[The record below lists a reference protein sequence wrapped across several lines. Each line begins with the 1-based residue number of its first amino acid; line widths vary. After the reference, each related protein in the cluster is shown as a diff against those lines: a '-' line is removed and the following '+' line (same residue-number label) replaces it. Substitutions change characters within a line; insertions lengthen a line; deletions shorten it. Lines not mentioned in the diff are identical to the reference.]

1 MGKVHTRRFTPEEE
15 PHPSAYS
22 RQEKQTDV
30 ERKTKGGSSRGRP
43 PFRTGLPSGRLRSCP
58 PVSRATRPSSQRR
71 GISRCTEGERNL
83 PKQRQERD
91 GPACP
96 NGHGKGG
103 KLAQNLEKR
112 KSGAPSSSP
121 SSRHVASKMS
131 ASSSP
136 QHKPRQSPSS
146 CLSSSASPSRPAIPT
161 SSLNGEGRQTR
172 LGTLANGRAAAPA
185 AFSPEGRASEDCLRP
200 DSEAE
205 EGRRSPVPCVGFLS
219 EETSRTTSRT
229 PRTLRRTAPE
239 GKSGETRFFSS
250 DTHSSSSYSD
260 ALSSSVHASGQ
271 TSSQPPRTS
280 SPSAAALR
288 SSSISSSPSSRG
300 SSTVRSSC
308 ASPLDFVSRKS
319 LKSLPSP
326 DLSEFLASRRFRGNQ
341 GEAVVTQELEET
353 RARRTGA
360 ERRVAEM
367 SMQQSALGARAGEL
381 LEGDEKLRARLL
393 ALAAS
398 SPSALSQKTADVP
411 LLNEKETDEMAALR
425 KASPEP
431 RLAAELYEARKREP
445 TERGPRGMPEDA
457 AGPEETRAAQR
468 DGSFREE
475 GEELRKSR
483 RREREEKELLR
494 VLSSSETAGGCLS
507 AAGEGGN
514 TREAGERRQ
523 IKGRRGTVGIF
534 EKEKER
540 DFAGLSSGDGSD
552 GEDARKELDS
562 TRRSRRKER
571 GRRPT
576 CASSS
581 SSAGSPAF
589 SLSSRVSS
597 CGLRHVSQ
605 RKAETSQSK
614 KERQTLGLSKD
625 HAGALSGEERDA
637 DEKPCFGRKRVLS
650 VEAGSPE
657 LRSPHPGECREQL
670 REKKRRL
677 AAGAEPEE
685 VEERDE
691 ASRGD
696 EQGDNGSGA
705 KAGRRLS
712 ASLRG
717 AADQRVTRSRLAVVE
732 KLGVSPLEE
741 KRHRSKKSR
750 ARFISLSFPTSE
762 LSEEAKAAPRQL
774 RSTARDALEPRE
786 RGRLEPVARR
796 QEQAGCGASEGEAEE
811 QEGKP
816 ERGLLSPVSREV
828 KARVSEA
835 LVASLRLE
843 KGDKKEALKEKRQ
856 TQAAT
861 SPKKEEHDQD
871 KDEQSQ
877 GKDEL
882 PEKEKEAVYLSRLR
896 ARSSCLRAPHARWV
910 ARWLQELYRWD
921 EEVEDSDSEGVTWWH
936 ALSSAAGSSS
946 LPETTKRDPGSR
958 RSCRLADR
966 AAAPPSPS
974 RPPGGDVGALFL
986 LALSA
991 EGERHP
997 GGQQVLSLLKRF
1009 SSPTLWS
1016 DAQPRVAFLD
1026 KTSGAKQLPSCLSAG
1041 DLSAQL
1047 PSVGAKAERGGR
1059 RPEAEDAEEESEEAE
1074 KWKTCFSLLLAAAA
1088 LPAISIKG
1096 THRVAD
1102 QHHVIRFLHIT
1113 DKLVFSSSVRPGPG
1127 VAGGALSAEPEAREP
1142 QSPAL
1147 LKPAGAG
1154 KATRESERDARRDG
1168 QEETERYRKREDG
1181 SRFAVKNERDTFVLS
1196 SRHRRENQ
1204 LTNTHELQ
1212 ARLAGV
1218 DWQAK
1223 LPPLP
1228 LAPNGCSCCC
1238 CFNASHSSLFASS
1251 SSSAASLPSS
1261 PSCAASSPS
1270 CAASSPSCAALSS
1283 SSSSTS
1289 ASASLTSSSWTS
1301 FSSVSAS
1308 SAPASASSSSSSSS
1322 SSFASSLPLS
1332 ASHAPSLERN
1342 GLPPTV
1348 QVETPALLC
1357 SSDLA
1362 SNVRPECTTL
1372 ASLTPDP
1379 SSVGEPSRGE
1389 PASQAQLVCCHVAA
1403 AVRAILARSYRKQML
1418 RNARERGAFAGR
1430 KEPRRT
1436 EEGEA
1441 DLSESHSL
1449 QQAGQPADGAVGDN
1463 ATKETELK
1471 THREAKGEEDE
1482 ANGEARGEKGG
1493 CVASSRSSS
1502 ACDSVSKAS
1511 VEGGLEGGETE
1522 REVQIAEMVKQRLLS
1537 LRDLFPFLKTLAV
1550 ALCTKFLE
1558 DTNAKELAGAREL
1571 HGQRHTG
1578 TEAAVH
1584 QQPQTEGEE
1593 TLGRRPDAVGDKG
1606 DSKMRKH
1613 KLPGPLQGVWRET
1626 LPDGKSVWMVDNE
1639 LGEHGDR
1646 DAIETL
1652 STEKPCEE
1660 GSLGVEQDPRVT
1672 AFHFDHLR
1680 GESGALLAAVLLRLL
1695 LLIERH
1701 TSDHK
1706 QPAVRPAPP
1715 LSSSLSSSSLSSS
1728 SLSSSSSEAHSL
1740 VPAAPL
1746 ATEETPEDSRGSLG
1760 PSSTLFPRPAA
1771 QRERQPHAQRSTNCM
1786 RFFCRA
1792 SLERLEA
1799 RLRAAERFAEI
1810 EKRLRALPVWREFPD
1825 IDVDIAVC
1833 AAAAGRET
1841 ESFLSCPCCCCSLS
1855 RLSSSLSGALPHAS
1869 DFPLPSCLLSSGSS
1883 SLSPSPSSVSLPL
1896 SSSPFLSVS
1905 SPSSPCLVSSSSS
1918 SSSPI
1923 VSSSLPSHACCCGAD
1938 TPHSPSTLCQCC
1950 CCRLSRLS
1958 PQEMRTAGVGHR
1970 RESCGSTA
1978 PFCLSACP
1986 SVARPSECGFPSLP
2000 AVSPSAL
2007 TASGRPLAA
2016 SLLGSRASVSWDEEK
2031 HAACLSFWEEGE
2043 EGQGGDSSWTPEAGV
2058 ETEDQAKGG
2067 TKDKTEEKTDGRK
2080 RYFVFASQ
2088 APASLVAL
2096 LRRTARQEKEREAE
2110 AGKKKDQDGDTP
2122 AQQVEGTNGD
2132 HGETLP
2138 NASGPLSADDSLYR
2152 RELALLAAAT
2162 LFVSL
2167 SFASRPDTAASE
2179 PGLAAGLVN
2188 GNESEKRA
2196 LSLRLSL
2203 LASRLKFHQRQR
2215 EATESGELERRSE
2228 MKRSATQ
2235 ALQTAEASTHVM
2247 PQKKGNCFETPQVS
2261 LFLRQWEAV
2270 VSLAPLSPAAP
2281 LSPLSPVRAG
2291 TVGGFSASSFAS
2303 AFLPFLRR
2311 LVQDSDGEEERR
2323 RAAALLGTEREIE
2336 RLKAKVGEAL
2346 RRPPLHPRKWIYEKW
2361 MDNRSTD
2368 KAEKLRS
2375 LHLLKWTFSVC
2386 MREQT
2391 FSDISQEVLGVSDA
2405 GPLGE
2410 CDVREGVES
2419 QQAKN
2424 KRPRVARENE
2434 DDLDLERA
2442 CRYPLICTLCGKLSF
2457 PLSCRNS
2464 VEVHLLHL
2472 LKRHCRL
2479 AALWVLFLDIR
2490 AVSFSTRPLFLQVV
2504 SSLLDKRSFPGTASP
2519 AEGPQGRKGASES
2532 GGQGER
2538 KGLHAAK
2545 DASGSEKARQKKD
2558 QRGGGPAGATAAKT
2572 ALLSRRLLD
2581 SLLFPPCPK
2590 HLDAAI
2596 AQVENARFHQRCVS
2610 AATSLLHLL
2619 LAKETEHYLS
2629 SCWSSVSS
2637 PPASSESL
2645 FPLSSASEKALS
2657 RLMSRLLN
2665 TVLEAKVPGSGT
2677 TAHFLR
2683 LAMCFETQASGKTCP
2698 SRFFQLLSRRDQTL
2712 LSSLV
2717 ATAAQKKQLLPHPS
2731 SSPSGG
2737 EAETSALLHTVPTAS
2752 NLVSAHLT
2760 SPFFDSRPPPVAS
2773 DQRRGPGDPLTSA
2786 SPFFSASFSST
2797 LPLVFRAGE
2806 RRGKR
2811 PLRVHQLCNEEY
2823 ELYEETPGG
2832 SSLREPDVGGSSSR
2846 FVTAE
2851 LSSRGSE
2858 AAADA
2863 SSSCSPLL
2871 SSSLL
2876 PSSGRH
2882 GESSETQV
2890 ASLLSRFS
2898 AKAALTDN
2906 ARRFLLQFLPVFASS
2921 KMLLPSVVHAAL
2933 AGGCICGRREAERG
2947 GGDASWSVE
2956 NEDAGGAHS
2965 VLSWSS
2971 CLSPLERGF
2980 GQRLESCGD
2989 SAGRLQVARELQTP
3003 QTSNEGAS
3011 HALASSLKAPPASSR
3026 FACSESRAVL
3036 FSEKENANWFP
3047 NDERK
3052 REDDEREKHRAEARE
3067 TEADK
3072 LSREGQTTVD
3082 RGTQMSQNEEE
3093 GGNGENGGTGK
3104 TGGAIRV
3111 DGTARAARGIQEGA
3125 SEQVR
3130 HQMRR
3135 RRKKLVDE
3143 RCCMFPVPLR
3153 GKDDGRGAKRE
3164 KSHDCALF
3172 SLSGFQGKGLAFAAH
3187 DFFETGGA
3195 FFSRELPEF
3204 RFSFASV
3211 LPPTCSLTR
3220 AASTR
3225 WRGASTSH
3233 SAAEESGASPAAK
3246 CSVSS
3251 LAPASAR
3258 LLCARRDCRPQ
3269 ELSQASEGAQ
3279 ERAEEEQEERQLNSR
3294 NERKREGDGG
3304 SERAGEQQTQR
3315 RGRGRESGVEI
3326 ESRTGENE
3334 RDGKREMERASYG
3347 ESERKREM
3355 GRERETTKRERERDD
3370 EAAEGEVEGKK
3381 RQVFSTSTRALDS
3394 HVFVRGLER
3403 ESDRQAARRRVSC
3416 SRERFSWYEV
3426 FALTPLR
3433 LLPSGSRVAPT
3444 KRGTSFSSNERARLN
3459 CLQFAS
3465 HDGSSSPVSSVT
3477 CPRDEEEAAKGNGL
3491 EEPTRRTS
3499 GLQCA
3504 PSLSP
3509 TVHLGSPNSPSLFSP
3524 SSLPRLALSP
3534 GVSSSGSH
3542 RAAAAPPG
3550 EGEAAPAVETSKAFS
3565 ETSET
3570 AESRRTTRGGES
3582 ETAVS
3587 FQRHLIVLLPSLDPQ
3602 ASATAFARRVAPV
3615 RGDVRSAALSQAG
3628 IEARNTVLGE
3638 SETHLL
3644 TAAFAPEAR
3653 LTQICH
3659 RHTPQ
3664 EEANLSPG
3672 ARLSATERCSSVWS
3686 QGLLETAGATLLPA
3700 SLLFVSFPLEMVRD
3714 PSPSQ
3719 TPSPAAAGSLC
3730 VDVRERK
3737 AKGIWGETGTR
3748 DKGGRAS
3755 EVFPAAETAGRDS
3768 QREQGTE
3775 SKLAEVECAAV
3786 SLVKEENEVVSG
3798 EKRKRKTNTDVAWTF
3813 LDFVTSHSSRL
3824 SFVFREARAA
3834 AGEAGRSG
3842 TSEETGDR
3850 GKQRSGETDGHR
3862 RPGLALAVSRL
3873 RAQEGDSLCGEKG
3886 GGAEEARRANE
3897 IHAELCATKKG
3908 NRGEKEDWRSR
3919 EKETSKREHNQT
3931 WSFSAAQAGTVA
3943 ALGLQLWVPLF
3954 CEAAQLLWGDGQS
3967 EAEDASEGEKTN
3979 REEEQKIYG
3988 RAERNRE
3995 GRTASSP
4002 LRCDCEEAR
4011 GERKSEDADLE
4022 KSHCMQRSAERHSRY
4037 PPDRQEK
4044 QDVNRDRQLETRPT
4058 SEHSKRGATSSVC
4071 ASQEHNIFTSPSSPP
4086 SSGSASYAP
4095 CSSSPSCAA
4104 SFAGPVAGE
4113 GGSATECSPEGK
4125 TVSVSPRMQRAALR
4139 QLLEILDDEMHLE
4152 RSEDETDEREAL
4164 EDEGAER
4171 KVGGGATD
4179 GEGGEES
4186 EGGAERGENWR
4197 LSQKSQSARN
4207 KREFAVSTLSACLA
4221 FQRKETATQEGLLRQ
4236 DERAAVAEHRSPSEE
4251 GEARQS
4257 EQGTQRR
4264 DSDEERQEES
4274 SFPCHDSRVQSDAS
4288 LPPSGARPLPAAVA
4302 AVAELVF
4309 SRLLSVFLAFLQAQ
4323 EELRAAQETAEEIQ
4337 ESLDQRLRP
4346 RSSLPER
4353 AAETHPSSESERREN
4368 GSCFEAQEME
4378 KLEVDRE
4385 GKRRRL
4391 SRVGTTARARARV
4404 GDPHLFLT
4412 ASSGPATQGKEA
4424 EGEAGSDKRE
4434 ERRQA
4439 TECGCS
4445 GGREPLLQA
4454 GANGLKSAEM
4464 PDSRCATSK
4473 GIREDAGELE
4483 QARKI
4488 CEIARGAPQRTKQA
4502 AHATERTLEGGKDDS
4517 PEKNGDVEWA
4527 QCALSNILLSSP
4539 TVARECVAFGGFGR
4553 LPDDTRTGLHFQLTP
4568 FIARVQRGIPLLF
4581 RHQLQRSGMRQ
4592 HDLVDAFAS
4601 LPGLGVSPYSSSA
4614 SSVSAEGP
4622 RSSAVLAPL
4631 ASGLS
4636 PSLTA
4641 PGSGLEKKGDT
4652 RDGLEDERRRARRRD
4667 EKAERKA
4674 EARDEESATR
4684 EKKEELDWTRVDIF
4698 AWDLTA
4704 ENGLPCRDSA
4714 EDSSKEVNSREPPSP
4729 LPSSPSSR
4737 ASLCSS
4743 SAAVCVPEPPPSL
4756 SRAPARMARSGGDT
4770 VGRLVSDRNDSKKKR
4785 RKHKPLVVKKNSK
4798 ASALCVASG
4807 ASRSHGSQNG
4817 QLNPRT
4823 SSRSA
4828 RRGAFSS
4835 RSLPQSRPPCVSVA
4849 SLGILKT
4856 RQRPL
4861 APQQSTPSASPS
4873 VLQSAASAGL
4883 THGKRE
4889 ERKRK
4894 SPRDAKTGP
4903 SASPVL
4909 QGDATLNL
4917 GKKRDTSSPGE
4928 NSRFAP
4934 PLVGSSSSRLLAAQW
4949 QAADPALLSLAA
4961 ERMQERNLSA
4971 FHGLLLGEDGRLPE
4985 NAELQLK
4992 RNELFFALE
5001 SQSRLSRTANLL
5013 EATVLR
5019 SGARAPSFV
5028 VRTKLLKLGKSRV
5041 HG

>member
-1652 STEKPCEE
+1652 STEKP
-1660 GSLGVEQDPRVT
+1660 S
-1672 AFHFDHLR
+1672 
-1680 GESGALLAAVLLRLL
+1680 
-1695 LLIERH
+1695 
-1701 TSDHK
+1701 
-1706 QPAVRPAPP
+1706 
-1715 LSSSLSSSSLSSS
+1715 
-1728 SLSSSSSEAHSL
+1728 
-1740 VPAAPL
+1740 
-1746 ATEETPEDSRGSLG
+1746 
-1760 PSSTLFPRPAA
+1760 
-1771 QRERQPHAQRSTNCM
+1771 
-1786 RFFCRA
+1786 
-1792 SLERLEA
+1792 
-1799 RLRAAERFAEI
+1799 
-1810 EKRLRALPVWREFPD
+1810 
-1825 IDVDIAVC
+1825 
-1833 AAAAGRET
+1833 
-1841 ESFLSCPCCCCSLS
+1841 
-1855 RLSSSLSGALPHAS
+1855 
-1869 DFPLPSCLLSSGSS
+1869 
-1883 SLSPSPSSVSLPL
+1883 
-1896 SSSPFLSVS
+1896 
-1905 SPSSPCLVSSSSS
+1905 
-1918 SSSPI
+1918 
-1923 VSSSLPSHACCCGAD
+1923 
-1938 TPHSPSTLCQCC
+1938 
-1950 CCRLSRLS
+1950 
-1958 PQEMRTAGVGHR
+1958 
-1970 RESCGSTA
+1970 
-1978 PFCLSACP
+1978 
-1986 SVARPSECGFPSLP
+1986 
-2000 AVSPSAL
+2000 L

-2442 CRYPLICTLCGKLSF
+2442 CRYPLICT
-2457 PLSCRNS
+2457 
-2464 VEVHLLHL
+2464 
-2472 LKRHCRL
+2472 
-2479 AALWVLFLDIR
+2479 
-2490 AVSFSTRPLFLQVV
+2490 
-2504 SSLLDKRSFPGTASP
+2504 SFPGTASP

-3125 SEQVR
+3125 SEQ
-3130 HQMRR
+3130 
-3135 RRKKLVDE
+3135 
-3143 RCCMFPVPLR
+3143 
-3153 GKDDGRGAKRE
+3153 
-3164 KSHDCALF
+3164 
-3172 SLSGFQGKGLAFAAH
+3172 GKGLAFAAH

-3233 SAAEESGASPAAK
+3233 SAAEE
-3246 CSVSS
+3246 
-3251 LAPASAR
+3251 
-3258 LLCARRDCRPQ
+3258 
-3269 ELSQASEGAQ
+3269 
-3279 ERAEEEQEERQLNSR
+3279 
-3294 NERKREGDGG
+3294 
-3304 SERAGEQQTQR
+3304 
-3315 RGRGRESGVEI
+3315 
-3326 ESRTGENE
+3326 
-3334 RDGKREMERASYG
+3334 
-3347 ESERKREM
+3347 
-3355 GRERETTKRERERDD
+3355 
-3370 EAAEGEVEGKK
+3370 
-3381 RQVFSTSTRALDS
+3381 
-3394 HVFVRGLER
+3394 
-3403 ESDRQAARRRVSC
+3403 
-3416 SRERFSWYEV
+3416 
-3426 FALTPLR
+3426 
-3433 LLPSGSRVAPT
+3433 SGSRVAPT

-4770 VGRLVSDRNDSKKKR
+4770 VGRL
-4785 RKHKPLVVKKNSK
+4785 
-4798 ASALCVASG
+4798 
-4807 ASRSHGSQNG
+4807 
-4817 QLNPRT
+4817 
-4823 SSRSA
+4823 
-4828 RRGAFSS
+4828 
-4835 RSLPQSRPPCVSVA
+4835 
-4849 SLGILKT
+4849 
-4856 RQRPL
+4856 
-4861 APQQSTPSASPS
+4861 
-4873 VLQSAASAGL
+4873 
-4883 THGKRE
+4883 
-4889 ERKRK
+4889 
-4894 SPRDAKTGP
+4894 
-4903 SASPVL
+4903 
-4909 QGDATLNL
+4909 GDATLNL

-5041 HG
+5041 HGWGVFAAEPIYKDEFVIEYSAVVVSEAMANFREWQYMQSMGGSTYLFKLKNSAIVDATQSGAVTRFINHSCRPNCQTRDLSGGSDDDSRHCHVGIFALRDIAIGEELFYNYSLSEGALGHEACYCGAEGCKGVM

>member
-1 MGKVHTRRFTPEEE
+1 MGKVHTTRFTPEEE

-71 GISRCTEGERNL
+71 GISRCTEGERDL

-96 NGHGKGG
+96 NGHEKGG
-103 KLAQNLEKR
+103 KLVQNLEKR

-172 LGTLANGRAAAPA
+172 LGTLASGRAAAPA

-229 PRTLRRTAPE
+229 PRALRRTAPE

-250 DTHSSSSYSD
+250 DTHSSSSHSD

-341 GEAVVTQELEET
+341 GEAVVTQELEEI

-398 SPSALSQKTADVP
+398 SPSALSQKTADVS
-411 LLNEKETDEMAALR
+411 LLNEKETDEGAALR

-445 TERGPRGMPEDA
+445 TERGPRGMPEDT

-507 AAGEGGN
+507 AAGKGGN

-523 IKGRRGTVGIF
+523 IKGRRGTAGIF

-571 GRRPT
+571 GRRQT
-576 CASSS
+576 RASSS

-625 HAGALSGEERDA
+625 HAGALSGEERDS

-677 AAGAEPEE
+677 AAGAEREE

-705 KAGRRLS
+705 KAGRRRS

-750 ARFISLSFPTSE
+750 ARFISLSSPTSK
-762 LSEEAKAAPRQL
+762 LSEEAKATPRQL

-796 QEQAGCGASEGEAEE
+796 QEQVGSGASEGEAEE

-856 TQAAT
+856 THAAT

-1074 KWKTCFSLLLAAAA
+1074 RWKTCFSLLLAAAA

-1102 QHHVIRFLHIT
+1102 QHHIIRFLHIT

-1181 SRFAVKNERDTFVLS
+1181 SRFAVKNERDTSVLS

-1212 ARLAGV
+1212 ARLADV

-1308 SAPASASSSSSSSS
+1308 SAPASASSSSSSS
-1322 SSFASSLPLS
+1322 FASSLPLS

-1362 SNVRPECTTL
+1362 SSVRPECTTL

-1389 PASQAQLVCCHVAA
+1389 PASQAQLVCCYVAA

-1430 KEPRRT
+1430 KEPKRT

-1511 VEGGLEGGETE
+1511 VEEGLEGGETE
-1522 REVQIAEMVKQRLLS
+1522 REAQIAEMVKQRLLS
-1537 LRDLFPFLKTLAV
+1537 LRDLFPFLKTRAV

-1652 STEKPCEE
+1652 STEKP
-1660 GSLGVEQDPRVT
+1660 S
-1672 AFHFDHLR
+1672 
-1680 GESGALLAAVLLRLL
+1680 
-1695 LLIERH
+1695 
-1701 TSDHK
+1701 
-1706 QPAVRPAPP
+1706 
-1715 LSSSLSSSSLSSS
+1715 
-1728 SLSSSSSEAHSL
+1728 
-1740 VPAAPL
+1740 
-1746 ATEETPEDSRGSLG
+1746 
-1760 PSSTLFPRPAA
+1760 
-1771 QRERQPHAQRSTNCM
+1771 
-1786 RFFCRA
+1786 
-1792 SLERLEA
+1792 
-1799 RLRAAERFAEI
+1799 
-1810 EKRLRALPVWREFPD
+1810 
-1825 IDVDIAVC
+1825 
-1833 AAAAGRET
+1833 
-1841 ESFLSCPCCCCSLS
+1841 
-1855 RLSSSLSGALPHAS
+1855 
-1869 DFPLPSCLLSSGSS
+1869 
-1883 SLSPSPSSVSLPL
+1883 
-1896 SSSPFLSVS
+1896 
-1905 SPSSPCLVSSSSS
+1905 
-1918 SSSPI
+1918 
-1923 VSSSLPSHACCCGAD
+1923 
-1938 TPHSPSTLCQCC
+1938 
-1950 CCRLSRLS
+1950 
-1958 PQEMRTAGVGHR
+1958 
-1970 RESCGSTA
+1970 
-1978 PFCLSACP
+1978 
-1986 SVARPSECGFPSLP
+1986 
-2000 AVSPSAL
+2000 L

-2122 AQQVEGTNGD
+2122 AQQ
-2132 HGETLP
+2132 
-2138 NASGPLSADDSLYR
+2138 
-2152 RELALLAAAT
+2152 
-2162 LFVSL
+2162 
-2167 SFASRPDTAASE
+2167 
-2179 PGLAAGLVN
+2179 
-2188 GNESEKRA
+2188 
-2196 LSLRLSL
+2196 
-2203 LASRLKFHQRQR
+2203 
-2215 EATESGELERRSE
+2215 
-2228 MKRSATQ
+2228 
-2235 ALQTAEASTHVM
+2235 
-2247 PQKKGNCFETPQVS
+2247 
-2261 LFLRQWEAV
+2261 
-2270 VSLAPLSPAAP
+2270 
-2281 LSPLSPVRAG
+2281 
-2291 TVGGFSASSFAS
+2291 
-2303 AFLPFLRR
+2303 
-2311 LVQDSDGEEERR
+2311 DSDGEEERR

-2391 FSDISQEVLGVSDA
+2391 FSDIAQEVLGVSDA

-2581 SLLFPPCPK
+2581 SLVFPPCPK

-2645 FPLSSASEKALS
+2645 LPLSSASEKALS

-2683 LAMCFETQASGKTCP
+2683 LAMCCETQASGKTGP

-2797 LPLVFRAGE
+2797 LPLVFRAGD

-2846 FVTAE
+2846 LVTAE

-2956 NEDAGGAHS
+2956 NEDAGGSRS

-2971 CLSPLERGF
+2971 CLSPLQRGF

-3011 HALASSLKAPPASSR
+3011 HALASSLKTPPASSR

-3036 FSEKENANWFP
+3036 FAEKENANWFP

-3082 RGTQMSQNEEE
+3082 RGTEMSQNEEE

-3111 DGTARAARGIQEGA
+3111 EGTARAARGIQEGA

-3135 RRKKLVDE
+3135 GRKKLVDE

-3164 KSHDCALF
+3164 KSHDRALF
-3172 SLSGFQGKGLAFAAH
+3172 SLSGFQGKGLPFAAH

-3246 CSVSS
+3246 FSVSS

-3279 ERAEEEQEERQLNSR
+3279 ERAEEEQEARQLNSR

-3334 RDGKREMERASYG
+3334 RDGKREMERASDG

-3459 CLQFAS
+3459 CVQFAS

-3477 CPRDEEEAAKGNGL
+3477 CPRGEEEAAKGNGL

-3672 ARLSATERCSSVWS
+3672 ARLSAMERCSSVWS
-3686 QGLLETAGATLLPA
+3686 QGLLETAGAALLPA

-3719 TPSPAAAGSLC
+3719 TPTPAAAGSLC

-3824 SFVFREARAA
+3824 SFIFREARAA

-3908 NRGEKEDWRSR
+3908 NIGEKEDWRSR

-4044 QDVNRDRQLETRPT
+4044 QDFNRDRQLETRPT
-4058 SEHSKRGATSSVC
+4058 SEHSKCGATSSVC
-4071 ASQEHNIFTSPSSPP
+4071 TSQEHNIFTSPSSPP

-4095 CSSSPSCAA
+4095 CSSSSPSCAA
-4104 SFAGPVAGE
+4104 SFAGPVAGQ

-4264 DSDEERQEES
+4264 DSGEERQEES

-4323 EELRAAQETAEEIQ
+4323 EELRAAQERAEEIQ

-4434 ERRQA
+4434 ESRQA

-4641 PGSGLEKKGDT
+4641 PGAGLEKKGDT

-4698 AWDLTA
+4698 AWDLMA

-4714 EDSSKEVNSREPPSP
+4714 EDSSKEVNPREPPSP

-4770 VGRLVSDRNDSKKKR
+4770 VGRLVSDRNESKKKR

-4828 RRGAFSS
+4828 RSGAFSS
-4835 RSLPQSRPPCVSVA
+4835 RSLPQSRRPCVSVA

-4856 RQRPL
+4856 QQRPL

-4873 VLQSAASAGL
+4873 VLQGAASAGL
-4883 THGKRE
+4883 THGERE

-4949 QAADPALLSLAA
+4949 QAADLALLSLAA

-5001 SQSRLSRTANLL
+5001 SQSRLS
-5013 EATVLR
+5013 
-5019 SGARAPSFV
+5019 
-5028 VRTKLLKLGKSRV
+5028 
-5041 HG
+5041 